1 MVDHGRLHD
10 VVQLLGLQDARVH
23 GEVKQYKGD
32 KDDGKS
38 NKEVREKDTDKDD
51 LRESRYK
58 NYICGNT
65 CEMFIREY
73 WATAS
78 SRKGI
83 LVSTARISRSRQIC
97 QNRRELTFIHIFG
110 ESVENTTRRSDVK
123 ECHW

>member
-1 MVDHGRLHD
+1 MDHGRLHD
-10 VVQLLGLQDARVH
+10 VVQLLRLQDARVH

-51 LRESRYK
+51 LRESRFK
-58 NYICGNT
+58 NYIYGNT

-83 LVSTARISRSRQIC
+83 LVSTASYPGQDKLSRSRQIC
-97 QNRRELTFIHIFG
+97 QNRRELTFIHIF
-110 ESVENTTRRSDVK
+110 
-123 ECHW
+123 